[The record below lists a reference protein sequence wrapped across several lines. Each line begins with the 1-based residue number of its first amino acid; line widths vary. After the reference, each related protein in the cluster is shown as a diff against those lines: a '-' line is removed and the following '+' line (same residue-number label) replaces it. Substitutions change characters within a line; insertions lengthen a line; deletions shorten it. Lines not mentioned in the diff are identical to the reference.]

1 MYLVCGEALF
11 DVFSL
16 ESAAR
21 SNELGFTAIAGG
33 SPFNVAVGLR
43 RLGVEAALFG
53 GLSSDY
59 LGTRLRRVLEEEG
72 VDCGFLVPSD
82 APTTLAMVGLDASG
96 SAQYQFRGDGC
107 ADRH

>member
-82 APTTLAMVGLDASG
+82 APTTLAMVGLDANG
-96 SAQYQFRGDGC
+96 SAQYQFRGDG
-107 ADRH
+107 